1 MKPEPDEYQPEGD
14 TMKALRIL
22 AALAAFA
29 LAPAAGFAQAYPS
42 KPVRIIAPFAAGTGP
57 DANARELA
65 VELTRLLGQTVY
77 VENRPGAAGIIG
89 TEVAAKAPA
98 DGYTLY
104 IGTTSTLSTVPHLYA
119 KLPFNA
125 EKDFVP
131 VSLLGVL
138 NTGLVANPGV
148 TAGNAAELLASVK
161 KNPAEVNVATQGIGS
176 YSHLAGLWFS
186 FATDTKLTFVPYNSS
201 SPYSDLIGGQVQL
214 MFDGLP
220 AATANI
226 NGGKLKLLAITGS
239 RRHPSFPATPT
250 FSELGIKDYA
260 PVAWQGLLAP
270 AGTPRAVIDRLAAAM
285 KQVPS
290 NPQLARRWT
299 DYGGELVCNTPA
311 EFDAFIKA
319 DSAMWGKIIKQA
331 GVRLD

>member
-1 MKPEPDEYQPEGD
+1 
-14 TMKALRIL
+14 MKALRIL
-22 AALAAFA
+22 AGAAALALLPAIA
-29 LAPAAGFAQAYPS
+29 LAQAYPA

-65 VELTRLLGQTVY
+65 VELTKHLGQTVF

-89 TEVAAKAPA
+89 TEAAAKAPA

-104 IGTTSTLSTVPHLYA
+104 IGTTSTLSTVPHLYG

-131 VSLLGVL
+131 VSLLGAL

-148 TAGNAAELLASVK
+148 PAANAAKILAILK
-161 KNPAEVNVATQGIGS
+161 AKPGTVNVATQGIGS
-176 YSHLAGLWFS
+176 YSHLSGLWFG
-186 FATDTKLTFVPYNSS
+186 FATDSKLGFVPYNSN

-220 AATANI
+220 AATGNI
-226 NGGKLKLLAITGS
+226 HAGKLKLLAITGAQ
-239 RRHPSFPATPT
+239 RHASFPGTPT
-250 FSELGIKDYA
+250 FTELGIKDFA

-270 AGTPRAVIDRLAAAM
+270 AGTPKAVIDRLAAAM
-285 KQVPS
+285 KQVPE
-290 NPQLARRWT
+290 NAQLAKRWT
-299 DYGGELVCNTPA
+299 DYGGELICNSPA
-311 EFDAFIKA
+311 EFDAFIRK
-319 DSAMWGKIIKQA
+319 DRAMWGRVIKEA

>member
-1 MKPEPDEYQPEGD
+1 
-14 TMKALRIL
+14 MKALRVI
-22 AALAAFA
+22 AGAFA
-29 LAPAAGFAQAYPS
+29 LALLPVMALAQAYPAR
-42 KPVRIIAPFAAGTGP
+42 PVRIIAPFAAGTGP

-65 VELTRLLGQTVY
+65 AELTKHLGQTVF

-89 TEVAAKAPA
+89 TDAAAKAPA

-104 IGTTSTLSTVPHLYA
+104 IGTTSTMSTVPHLYA

-125 EKDFVP
+125 EKDFAP

-148 TAGNAAELLASVK
+148 PARNAAELLTLVK
-161 KNPAEVNVATQGIGS
+161 KDPAAVNVATQGIGS
-176 YSHLAGLWFS
+176 YSHLSGLWFG
-186 FATDTKLTFVPYNSS
+186 FATESRLAFVPYNSN
-201 SPYSDLIGGQVQL
+201 SPYGDLVGGQVQL

-220 AATANI
+220 AAAGNI
-226 NGGKLKLLAITGS
+226 QGGKLKLLAITGAK
-239 RRHPSFPATPT
+239 RHPSFPDTPT
-250 FSELGIKDYA
+250 FTELGIKDYA

-285 KQVPS
+285 KQVPA
-290 NPQLARRWT
+290 NQQLAKRWT
-299 DYGGELVCNTPA
+299 DYGGELICNSPA

-319 DSAMWGKIIKQA
+319 DRALWGKVIRQA

>member
-1 MKPEPDEYQPEGD
+1 
-14 TMKALRIL
+14 MKALRVL
-22 AALAAFA
+22 AGAVALV
-29 LAPAAGFAQAYPS
+29 LLPAAAQAQAYPS

-65 VELTRLLGQTVY
+65 AELTRHLGQTVF

-89 TEVAAKAPA
+89 TEAAARAAP

-131 VSLLGVL
+131 VSLLGAL
-138 NTGLVANPGV
+138 NTGLVANPQV
-148 TAGNAAELLASVK
+148 PAKNAGELLKVLKAQ
-161 KNPAEVNVATQGIGS
+161 PQTLNVATQGIGS
-176 YSHLAGLWFS
+176 YSHLSGLWFG
-186 FATDTKLTFVPYNSS
+186 FATETRPSFVPYNSN
-201 SPYSDLIGGQVQL
+201 SPYSDLIAGQVQL

-220 AATANI
+220 AAAGNI
-226 NGGKLKLLAITGS
+226 QGGKLKLLAITGGK
-239 RRHPSFPATPT
+239 RHPAFPDTPT
-250 FSELGIKDYA
+250 FGELGINGFA

-270 AGTPRAVIDRLAAAM
+270 AGTPRPVIDRLAAAM
-285 KQVPS
+285 KLVPG
-290 NPQLARRWT
+290 NAELAKKWNQ
-299 DYGGELVCNTPA
+299 YGGELVCNSPA
-311 EFDAFIKA
+311 EFEAFIRE
-319 DSAMWGKIIKQA
+319 DRAMWGQVIKQA

>member
-1 MKPEPDEYQPEGD
+1 
-14 TMKALRIL
+14 
-22 AALAAFA
+22 
-29 LAPAAGFAQAYPS
+29 
-42 KPVRIIAPFAAGTGP
+42 VRIIAPFAAGTGP

-65 VELTRLLGQTVY
+65 VELTKHLGQTVF

-89 TEVAAKAPA
+89 TEAAAKAPA

-104 IGTTSTLSTVPHLYA
+104 IGTTSTLSTVPHLYG

-131 VSLLGVL
+131 VSLLGAL

-148 TAGNAAELLASVK
+148 PAANAAKILAILK
-161 KNPAEVNVATQGIGS
+161 AKPGTVNVATQGIGS
-176 YSHLAGLWFS
+176 YSHLSGLWFG
-186 FATDTKLTFVPYNSS
+186 FATDSKLGFVPYNSN

-220 AATANI
+220 AATGNI
-226 NGGKLKLLAITGS
+226 HAGKLKLLAITGAQ
-239 RRHPSFPATPT
+239 RHASFPGTPT
-250 FSELGIKDYA
+250 FTELGIKDFA

-270 AGTPRAVIDRLAAAM
+270 AGTPKAVIDRLAAAM
-285 KQVPS
+285 KQVPE
-290 NPQLARRWT
+290 NAQLAKRWT
-299 DYGGELVCNTPA
+299 DYGGELICNSPA
-311 EFDAFIKA
+311 EFDAFIRK
-319 DSAMWGKIIKQA
+319 DRAMWGRVIKEA